1 MIIERLAARWVF
13 HSKQLVIVHLDEKG
27 SSNTNG
33 NPFWVLRS
41 LSMILCCLVR
51 LVLFFFFFILST
63 PPPEV
68 LRLFYPALL
77 LTWVH
82 ILPFF
87 SALCAS
93 KREAL
98 VGGWA
103 MSCVSSVC
111 SPPVLSLSPHYFP
124 SYLRSLSSRNGMLP
138 HTIEGPIPL
147 RFMTQEAS
155 SFHWPFL
162 FCHGS
167 RQLRFSFTFQDVD
180 GENLSEDSAV
190 DHNFRLPLLR
200 LENDLSLYLI
210 IQNDA
215 VRQSAI
221 ANGQ

>member
-111 SPPVLSLSPHYFP
+111 SPPVLSLSLSTLFP
-124 SYLRSLSSRNGMLP
+124 FLSSISIITQRNVAAHDRGTYPITLYDSRGIIVPLAFFILP
-138 HTIEGPIPL
+138 REQATTLLIHFSRRRWGKSVRGFRRRPQLST
-147 RFMTQEAS
+147 AS
-155 SFHWPFL
+155 AAT
-162 FCHGS
+162 
-167 RQLRFSFTFQDVD
+167 RK
-180 GENLSEDSAV
+180 
-190 DHNFRLPLLR
+190 
-200 LENDLSLYLI
+200 
-210 IQNDA
+210 
-215 VRQSAI
+215 
-221 ANGQ
+221 